1 MEKKKKK
8 RSFYKKGGAR
18 LRLMSTRLI
27 AAFLAVLIIPTALIG
42 YFSYHS
48 AKDQVQQKMTEPIH
62 TILTMTGQLINNLV
76 GEKQNY

>member
-1 MEKKKKK
+1 MEKKKEK
-8 RSFYKKGGAR
+8 RSFYRKGGAS

-48 AKDQVQQKMTEPIH
+48 AKDQVQQKMTEPIN
-62 TILTMTGQLINNLV
+62 TILTMAGQHINNLV
-76 GEKQNY
+76 GKKQHY